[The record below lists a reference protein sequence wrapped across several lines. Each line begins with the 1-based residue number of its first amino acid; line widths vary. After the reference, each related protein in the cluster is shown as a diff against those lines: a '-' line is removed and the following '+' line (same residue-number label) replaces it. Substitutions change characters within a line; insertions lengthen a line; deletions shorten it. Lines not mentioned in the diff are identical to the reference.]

1 MVRTGLTSGS
11 QPEAILPPADT
22 WQCLETFSVVT
33 TRGGEQGEGGEG
45 GVVWYVQ
52 LAESG

>member
-1 MVRTGLTSGS
+1 MARTGLTRGS

-33 TRGGEQGEGGEG
+33 TGGGELREGGRA
-45 GVVWYVQ
+45 V
-52 LAESG
+52 